1 MIRLPQPAASAAPF
15 GPSTR
20 LTNGPQAKRI
30 EELLSRVGLWRSL
43 GARFHGMEEVV
54 GSIPT
59 RSTNRQIKER
69 VPACR
74 EGCRFDSV
82 KAHHSFVMP
91 SVYILESQSSKRFY
105 IGSAN
110 DVEIRLAAHQRGQ
123 TPSTRGRGPWVPVYR
138 EEFDTIAEARQ
149 RERQLKSWKSHRSI
163 QQLIDLNR

>member
-1 MIRLPQPAASAAPF
+1 
-15 GPSTR
+15 
-20 LTNGPQAKRI
+20 
-30 EELLSRVGLWRSL
+30 
-43 GARFHGMEEVV
+43 
-54 GSIPT
+54 
-59 RSTNRQIKER
+59 
-69 VPACR
+69 
-74 EGCRFDSV
+74 
-82 KAHHSFVMP
+82 MP

-138 EEFDTIAEARQ
+138 EEFDTIAEARR